1 MTTSERH
8 IVELGVRCLST
19 LNRVQDSRQSLIRR
33 DRRMKALQCML
44 RPPLRCGERGVEVKK
59 YQTLF
64 LAEYI

>member
-44 RPPLRCGERGVEVKK
+44 RPLLGCGVRGVEVKK